1 MSHFLDSIST
11 IISVFHQ
18 HAKEDGDCS
27 NLSRRKMKE
36 LIQREFADVIAVS
49 AAARGRA
56 LRPRLERRE
65 CRISFWRGDDSYD
78 SGMGRLSTKGSSS
91 CVPLR

>member
-11 IISVFHQ
+11 IISVFHK

-27 NLSRRKMKE
+27 NLSQRKMKE
-36 LIQREFADVIAVS
+36 FIQREFADIIDVS

-56 LRPRLERRE
+56 
-65 CRISFWRGDDSYD
+65 
-78 SGMGRLSTKGSSS
+78 
-91 CVPLR
+91 